1 MDGKRF
7 IANVKGVGVKG
18 VAREFYMSAKSDEL
32 TGGSWSTEIPNLGN
46 NKYLWYRDKFAL
58 TNGTVATTTP
68 ICDGAWEAIYNIYDI
83 NKNIASYVADVEA
96 LKSEVQPITRGGTGA
111 TSVATARLALGI
123 DNDYTKLSPA
133 DVESDEYYAWEKAGN
148 GFMTF
153 GGYSDSQYSQIAI
166 PDQDASGVLVNY
178 LNGWEGQIVGGS
190 WCKIYQLFLSDTG
203 VWYRKINYSQTGIWK
218 KLSFGKTPI
227 SLTRNT
233 SNTPSDSTDSCYYV
247 ESEQRVYFRGC
258 VATRNTK
265 VYKSGEANVLWT
277 VPESYRP
284 PTRYALA
291 VSNGGGVVGQ
301 AYIGSGGEITL
312 IARGGNIG
320 TENLIYITGWW
331 DTEIMTN

>member
-83 NKNIASYVADVEA
+83 NKNITSYVKDVEE
-96 LKSEVQPITRGGTGA
+96 LKTKVQLKTDVQPIERGGTGG
-111 TSVATARLALGI
+111 TSRKAGFENLSRITPPSS
-123 DNDYTKLSPA
+123 DNDTPSAWAAVGDGYCSYTINIFWDGILLNLGSGTDMHRQMIFGIFKRPFIYIRRTRGDVWDKWIPA
-133 DVESDEYYAWEKAGN
+133 VENNES
-148 GFMTF
+148 
-153 GGYSDSQYSQIAI
+153 
-166 PDQDASGVLVNY
+166 L
-178 LNGWEGQIVGGS
+178 EG
-190 WCKIYQLFLSDTG
+190 
-203 VWYRKINYSQTGIWK
+203 
-218 KLSFGKTPI
+218 
-227 SLTRNT
+227 SLERNT
-233 SNTPSDSTDSCYYV
+233 SNTPSNSSYTCYMDIAKK
-247 ESEQRVYFRGC
+247 RVYFRGY
-258 VATRNTK
+258 VATRDTK

-301 AYIGSGGEITL
+301 AYIGSSGEITL